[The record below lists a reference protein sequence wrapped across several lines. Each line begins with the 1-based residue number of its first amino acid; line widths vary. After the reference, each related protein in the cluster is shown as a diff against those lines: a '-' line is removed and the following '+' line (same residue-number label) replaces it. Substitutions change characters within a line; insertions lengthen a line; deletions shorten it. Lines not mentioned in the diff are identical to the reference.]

1 MLLLEPITIDNL
13 QAFKSVRLQALTQ
26 DPSAFCST
34 YARESQFTDAEWI
47 ARVTRWDG
55 REGIGLLAMDHGEP
69 CGIAG
74 GLLDPADP
82 SLAQLVSM
90 WTAPTRR
97 RLGAG
102 RLLVDGVIAWAKRR
116 GVRTLQLSVVSTND
130 SAINFYESLAFTKT
144 GRTEPYPNDP
154 NLFEYEMAK
163 GL

>member
-1 MLLLEPITIDNL
+1 MLVLEPITSDNL
-13 QAFKSVRLQALTQ
+13 QAFKSVRLQALQQ
-26 DPSAFCST
+26 DPGAFGST
-34 YARESQFTDAEWI
+34 YARESQFTHAEWA
-47 ARVTRWDG
+47 ARLARWDG
-55 REGIGLLAMDHGEP
+55 QQGIGFLATHNGTA

-74 GLLDPADP
+74 ALLDSANS

-90 WTAPTRR
+90 WTAPTHR

-102 RLLVDGVIAWAKRR
+102 RLLVDGVIAWAQRR

-163 GL
+163 NL